1 MFKIS
6 EFSKIAQ
13 VPASLLR
20 YYDKIG
26 LFSPVT
32 IDEINSYRY
41 YDASQLPELSRILA
55 LKELG
60 LSLEQIT
67 KLVQEDVSAEEIRGM
82 FTLRK
87 AQIEQSLQDEAAR
100 LAVVETRLRQLERS
114 QTGEREDVVLKSL
127 PAQPFLSY
135 RKTYANVFDA
145 VAAITEL
152 NNTVPKRLGKRAG
165 HLTALMHGE
174 AFEMENV
181 DLELGYA
188 LTQPVNSPFEL
199 PSGHVLVPSELPAL
213 ETAAC
218 SVRVGGFEKGY
229 LNYSDLGTWLDAN
242 GHALLTPHREV
253 MIVPP
258 LPHQVDEVVVE
269 IQLPLAARS
278 SEQILV

>member
-26 LFSPVT
+26 LFSPVHT
-32 IDEINSYRY
+32 DDINSYRY

-67 KLVQEDVSAEEIRGM
+67 KLVREDVSAEEIRGM

-100 LAVVETRLRQLERS
+100 LAVVETRLRQLERDTTE
-114 QTGEREDVVLKSL
+114 QREDVILKSV
-127 PAQPFLSY
+127 PAQPFLAF
-135 RKTYANVFDA
+135 RKTYTDVFDA
-145 VAAITEL
+145 VATIIEL
-152 NNTVPKRLGKRAG
+152 NSTVPRRFGKRAR
-165 HLTALMHGE
+165 HLTAVMHSE

-181 DLELGYA
+181 DIEMGYVLE
-188 LTQPVNSPFEL
+188 QPYDKSFEL
-199 PSGHVLVPSELPAL
+199 SSGRVLTPSELPAIGA
-213 ETAAC
+213 AAC

-229 LNYSDLGTWLDAN
+229 LNYGDLGAWLN
-242 GHALLTPHREV
+242 TNNHQMLTPHREV

-258 LPHQVDEVVVE
+258 LPGQMDEAVVE
-269 IQLPLAARS
+269 IQLPLATVS
-278 SEQILV
+278 G